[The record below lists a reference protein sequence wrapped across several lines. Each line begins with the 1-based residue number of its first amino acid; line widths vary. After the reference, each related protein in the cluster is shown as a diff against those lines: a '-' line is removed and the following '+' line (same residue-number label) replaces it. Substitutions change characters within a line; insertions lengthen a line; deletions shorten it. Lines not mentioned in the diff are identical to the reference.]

1 MREEQ
6 QSAAAVRLVQH
17 RTVVEEIVGQATRPL
32 SVAEIRRRARQH
44 DPSLSSVLLACAA
57 TDLRRQGKIRLAD

>member
-1 MREEQ
+1 MREVH

-17 RTVVEEIVGQATRPL
+17 RTAVEEIVGQAARPL
-32 SVAEIRRRARQH
+32 SVAEIRKRARQH